1 MPKIFIPSRL
11 QFYQMS
17 TPLQAQFY
25 MTRPDIYTLTSTIL
39 HDTSRHLRVIVPDLQ
54 TMLGISPSN
63 KSTISTNP
71 CLHKVFNPN
80 LNLKTKLI
88 GVCVNTLI
96 YVSNLPPTAIQD
108 EP

>member
-1 MPKIFIPSRL
+1 
-11 QFYQMS
+11 
-17 TPLQAQFY
+17 
-25 MTRPDIYTLTSTIL
+25 
-39 HDTSRHLRVIVPDLQ
+39 
-54 TMLGISPSN
+54 MLGVSPSN

-108 EP
+108 EPWTVRVKTAGTVFKKLLTWFKLNQVIACDWAQVN